1 MKTIYKNGAVYT
13 GKLPLVEAFAV
24 EDGKFVFAGSS
35 AEADALAAAGDKVV
49 DLGGKFVCSGFNDS
63 HMHLLNYGSSLLKA
77 QLAAHTESLED
88 MLACLDTFQ
97 KEHPRK
103 DGAWL
108 MGRGW
113 NQDYF
118 TDVDRMPNRYDLD
131 RVSTEV
137 PICATRACGHCLVV
151 NSKALEL
158 LGVTADTPQPEGGEI
173 GMENGEPDGRF
184 FDNAMEPVYDSIP
197 VPSKEEIKDMIRS
210 ACKALNSYG
219 VTSSQ
224 SDDYC
229 VYRAVPWQTV
239 NEAYKELEESGE
251 LTVRVY
257 EQSNFTDLESLKGF
271 VEAGNVTG
279 IGTDRFKIG
288 PLKFL
293 TGTVWKPGNNI
304 FGILPMIVG
313 SICVTGLA
321 ILMGVPVAIL
331 TSVFLSR
338 YCPKKF
344 YGICKS
350 GINLMAGIPSIVYGL
365 FGMLFFVTALHWG
378 MSLLAGACTLVIM
391 VLPLIMRT
399 AEEAL
404 KAVPDS
410 YREASFG
417 LGAGK
422 LRTIFTI
429 VLPSAVP
436 GILAGIILA
445 IGRIIGETAALL
457 YTSGTVAQVPNLM
470 GSGRTL
476 ALHMYVLSSEGLHM
490 NQASA
495 TAVVIL
501 LFVLLING
509 LSGMVAKRIAKG

>member
-1 MKTIYKNGAVYT
+1 MAYT
-13 GKLPLVEAFAV
+13 RTKPA
-24 EDGKFVFAGSS
+24 KPKYIGS
-35 AEADALAAAGDKVV
+35 
-49 DLGGKFVCSGFNDS
+49 
-63 HMHLLNYGSSLLKA
+63 
-77 QLAAHTESLED
+77 
-88 MLACLDTFQ
+88 
-97 KEHPRK
+97 
-103 DGAWL
+103 
-108 MGRGW
+108 
-113 NQDYF
+113 
-118 TDVDRMPNRYDLD
+118 
-131 RVSTEV
+131 
-137 PICATRACGHCLVV
+137 
-151 NSKALEL
+151 
-158 LGVTADTPQPEGGEI
+158 
-173 GMENGEPDGRF
+173 
-184 FDNAMEPVYDSIP
+184 
-197 VPSKEEIKDMIRS
+197 
-210 ACKALNSYG
+210 
-219 VTSSQ
+219 
-224 SDDYC
+224 
-229 VYRAVPWQTV
+229 
-239 NEAYKELEESGE
+239 
-251 LTVRVY
+251 
-257 EQSNFTDLESLKGF
+257 
-271 VEAGNVTG
+271 
-279 IGTDRFKIG
+279 KI
-288 PLKFL
+288 LKFL
-293 TGTVWKPGNNI
+293 TI
-304 FGILPMIVG
+304 LAAGITFAVLLFLI
-313 SICVTGLA
+313 A
-321 ILMGVPVAIL
+321 YILVKGVPYLNKDLFSFTYTSDNVSLVPALINTFIMTALSLVIAAPLGIFAAIYL
-331 TSVFLSR
+331 VEYAKKGNKLVQVIRITAETLS
-338 YCPKKF
+338 
-344 YGICKS
+344 
-350 GINLMAGIPSIVYGL
+350 GIPSIVYGL